1 MFSVSDQYLQ
11 AIVGDTRDMPYRVK
25 LAGAIPLSQTQVPK
39 MSLSESVSGS
49 SGISVGTS
57 NSATLT
63 LTLRDADAIDYTD
76 VLVEPESG
84 LTLPDGTIEWVP
96 LGKFWVTKFSTSNDY
111 KTVNLTCADGMY
123 LLSGEYVSKLT
134 YPSTVEAVT
143 HELVSMTGVDFVEP
157 DEWPDVV
164 IRKRPE
170 NLTYREAF
178 GYAAG
183 CCGKNA
189 RFNRLGQMEFVWY
202 TDTGITLGRR
212 AQYLNGMNKL
222 NHKPLCVDF
231 EVTGQQETYR
241 VNVLTDGGGGLVATP
256 GSGVLEGE
264 TVTLSVNPFSGH
276 ELALIEAV
284 TPLGNDVPLYI
295 EADGSGYSFVQPD
308 SDVTVTASFRKS
320 SEGPFKLTVRAYEH
334 GGITYDGDEYFN
346 AGETV
351 NLYVTPDE
359 GYKLDKFVTTPGSLS
374 IVNNSFTMPE
384 CDVTVTAYF
393 KSKTEYYVVMRSA
406 GDGGSIYIKNT
417 SKEDIIEAVVG
428 ETVLVE
434 FAPDENYILDY
445 YDSTVKLMQV
455 GTNTYTFVMPAEVV
469 SINVY
474 YKQVGEDNQ
483 PSGYS
488 WLQEPQAPP
497 TPKPYWAVFYNENQN
512 APTCQKYFLIW
523 FEEWVDAE
531 ASDGKHSIDI
541 FNYFYCGSKNTG
553 HGNHEWDTSAW
564 NGNGTT
570 SLTWNARI
578 DGLYADWDAYYGPS
592 NCYCLIA
599 SNVDLCRAS
608 NGRVT
613 FEKSEN
619 YVTSPQTGYL
629 LDGMD
634 IREQGSLTQWLCPD
648 SFSTP
653 LPASNWM
660 VLMPNSGLYMTLNAE
675 GKYETPV
682 SSYPKSLIALYYDD
696 ITIQNIGA
704 IFPDTDEVMYVA
716 SFTNA
721 RWTYLRNSTLGW
733 DEELHELPE
742 GAVIGLR
749 NPLVTT
755 AHASGY
761 LDGSDYNFAGIL
773 VTSQTL
779 YDTSGNVFMYNNACR
794 ICECSAPKTI
804 LKTLARRSTGVSTES
819 DAIVI
824 KNDSLTV
831 VPNGDALELNSNMLE
846 VLTDGQALSI
856 MVGREATGADKITL
870 SYTNPMIYEKAV
882 DAVLANMVGVT
893 YTPARVKH
901 RGNPALQAGDIV
913 RVPDGDGI
921 YHTVLIMQQT
931 MTFGGGMNA
940 EITCPG
946 QSDKASSFS
955 ANGPITTQIKQE
967 VQKSNVELEHRVNAN
982 NSLVFASIYKSITST
997 EAKVASVAEWQSANA
1012 ATIAKIEQT
1021 ASDNKAKIELVVGQN
1036 GIVNESGAVQGSI
1049 VIEAINGAT
1058 TAKISADRLDIDGKE
1073 LNIKVNATN
1082 ITGVFTVTSAAG
1094 NEIFSAGEKAVR
1106 LGGWTVDHN
1115 SIRAGTLGAA
1125 GSMWLCRGGTNTSAT
1140 IGMSG
1145 NINGWSIAVA
1155 DKFGVTKDGVL
1166 YGKEV
1171 NLSGV
1176 IEATSGKIGGWS
1188 IADGGLKTDKSY
1200 LMPDG
1205 TYMFWLDNGDGL
1217 SFLKNTVT
1225 NKGHLV
1231 LGGNTVLQLGSTLLT
1246 EADLIKLLALI

>member
-1 MFSVSDQYLQ
+1 MFSVSDNYLQ

-76 VLVEPESG
+76 ILVEPESG

-123 LLSGEYVSKLT
+123 LLSGEYISKLT
-134 YPSTVEAVT
+134 YPSTVEAVA
-143 HELVSMTGVDFVEP
+143 HELVSMTGIDFVELV
-157 DEWPDVV
+157 EWPDVV

-178 GYAAG
+178 GYVAG

-212 AQYLNGMNKL
+212 VQYLNGMNKL
-222 NHKPLCVDF
+222 NNKPLCVDF

-320 SEGPFKLTVRAYEH
+320 SEGPFKLTVRAYDH
-334 GGITYDGDEYFN
+334 GGITHDGDEYFN
-346 AGETV
+346 EGETV

-374 IVNNSFTMPE
+374 IVNNSFTMPK

-393 KSKTEYYVVMRSA
+393 KAKNEYYVVKRSA

-570 SLTWNARI
+570 SLTWDARI
-578 DGLYADWDAYYGPS
+578 DELYADWDAYYGPS

-613 FEKSEN
+613 FEKNEN

-660 VLMPNSGLYMTLNAE
+660 VLMPDSGLYMTPNAE

-733 DEELHELPE
+733 DDEVHELPE

-761 LDGSDYNFAGIL
+761 LDGSDYNFAGVL
-773 VTSQTL
+773 VTSETL
-779 YDTSGNVFMYNNACR
+779 YDNNGDVFMYDNACR
-794 ICECSAPKTI
+794 ICECSTSMMFSNFSLRKGATDADEITI
-804 LKTLARRSTGVSTES
+804 
-819 DAIVI
+819 
-824 KNDSLTV
+824 
-831 VPNGDALELNSNMLE
+831 
-846 VLTDGQALSI
+846 
-856 MVGREATGADKITL
+856 

-882 DAVLANMVGVT
+882 DAVSANVQSIT

-913 RVPDGDGI
+913 CVPDGDGI

-931 MTFGGGMNA
+931 MTFGGGMNG

-946 QSDKASSFS
+946 QSNRASDFS
-955 ANGPITTQIKQE
+955 ANGPITTQIKKE
-967 VQKSNVELEHRVNAN
+967 VQAQNLELEHRVNAN

-997 EAKVASVAEWQSANA
+997 EAKVKSVAEWQSANS
-1012 ATIAKIEQT
+1012 ATITEIKQT
-1021 ASDNKAKIELVVGQN
+1021 ASNNKAKIELVVGQN
-1036 GIVNESGAVQGSI
+1036 GIVNEKGVVQGSI
-1049 VIEAINGAT
+1049 VIEAINGET
-1058 TAKISADRLDIDGKE
+1058 KAKISADRLDIDGKE
-1073 LNIKVNATN
+1073 LNIKVKATN
-1082 ITGVFTVTSAAG
+1082 ITGVFTVTSEAG
-1094 NEIFSAGEKAVR
+1094 NEIFSAGEKTVR
-1106 LGGWTVDHN
+1106 LGGWTVDNN
-1115 SIRAGTLGAA
+1115 SIRAGTLGLAN
-1125 GSMWLCRGGTNTSAT
+1125 SMWLCRDGTSTSAT
-1140 IGMSG
+1140 IGTSG
-1145 NINGWSIAVA
+1145 DINGWSIAVA

-1166 YGKEV
+1166 YGKDV
-1171 NLSGV
+1171 NLSGE
-1176 IEATSGKIGGWS
+1176 IEATKGKIGGWD
-1188 IADGGLKTDKSY
+1188 IENDKLSGEY
-1200 LMPDG
+1200 SSQKIEISPIGVSGYYTKSDG
-1205 TYMFWLDNGDGL
+1205 TKAPI
-1217 SFLKNTVT
+1217 SVT
-1225 NKGHLV
+1225 WDAI
-1231 LGGNTVLQLGSTLLT
+1231 LT
-1246 EADLIKLLALI
+1246 AAMRWNEV